1 MDLIT
6 GLFLYVGSI
15 ITILLISLVIIV
27 KLFLGGI
34 INYED

>member
-15 ITILLISLVIIV
+15 IIILIISLVIIV
-27 KLFLGGI
+27 KLFL
-34 INYED
+34 ES